1 MNKKKVKTLHSMML
15 KIVCLFSLGVFL
27 MSATLILISLPRS
40 QDMTK
45 TLVQNYMMS
54 SVKSNGYIIDTLM
67 AVNGKNIII
76 ISTMT
81 LIPEIGH
88 PDGSPCMLV
97 LVNVIW
103 CWMNWPN

>member
-1 MNKKKVKTLHSMML
+1 MML
-15 KIVCLFSLGVFL
+15 KIVCLFSLGVIL

-67 AVNGKNIII
+67 ADKWEKYFAEPGYDEQDFIRQLK
-76 ISTMT
+76 
-81 LIPEIGH
+81 
-88 PDGSPCMLV
+88 
-97 LVNVIW
+97 
-103 CWMNWPN
+103 

>member
-15 KIVCLFSLGVFL
+15 KIVCLFSLGVIL

-67 AVNGKNIII
+67 AVNGKNILQ
-76 ISTMT
+76 SPDTMSKI
-81 LIPEIGH
+81 LSG
-88 PDGSPCMLV
+88 V
-97 LVNVIW
+97 KNRRK
-103 CWMNWPN
+103 

>member
-1 MNKKKVKTLHSMML
+1 MCERVQFNIKLFGGIVMNKKKVKTLHSMML
-15 KIVCLFSLGVFL
+15 KIVCLFSLGVIL

-67 AVNGKNIII
+67 AVNGKIFCRARIR
-76 ISTMT
+76 
-81 LIPEIGH
+81 
-88 PDGSPCMLV
+88 
-97 LVNVIW
+97 
-103 CWMNWPN
+103 